1 MTVAQLTFDTLAY
14 ANKLKSGGLD
24 SKLAEAQAEAQAE
37 VFSELIDDSLATKQ
51 DITEIKTEIKELKIE
66 MKLLENRLLIK
77 LGVIMAAGVG
87 LLATLITI
95 FHA

>member
-14 ANKLKSGGLD
+14 ANKLKSGGLS
-24 SKLAEAQAEAQAE
+24 SKLAEAHAEAQAE
-37 VFSELIDDSLATKQ
+37 LLSDLLDDKLATKQ
-51 DITEIKTEIKELKIE
+51 DIKELGTEMKME
-66 MKLLENRLLIK
+66 MKLLENRLLLK
-77 LGVIMAAGVG
+77 LGAITAAGVG